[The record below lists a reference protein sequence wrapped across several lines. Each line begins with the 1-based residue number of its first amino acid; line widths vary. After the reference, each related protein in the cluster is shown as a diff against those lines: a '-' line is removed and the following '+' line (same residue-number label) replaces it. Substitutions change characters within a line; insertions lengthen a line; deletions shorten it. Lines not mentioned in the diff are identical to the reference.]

1 MSSYASAG
9 KRNTLVEVRRKPTT
23 EVGWGQ
29 PDPDP
34 SAMILVTKIWV
45 NIRIMS
51 GSESI
56 RSGAPTSVTQAS
68 LRGNYRTD
76 FTAAME
82 LWDGTTRYR
91 IQSVLPDRASREYT
105 DYVCEVVQ

>member
-1 MSSYASAG
+1 MS
-9 KRNTLVEVRRKPTT
+9 RNTSLGGRNRLVELRRKPTT

-34 SAMILVTKIWV
+34 AAMILVAKIWV
-45 NIRIMS
+45 NIRNPS

-56 RSGAPTSVTQAS
+56 RSEAPTSVVRAS

-76 FTAAME
+76 VTSDME
-82 LWDGTTRYR
+82 LWDGSTRYR
-91 IQSVLPDRASREYT
+91 IQAVLPDRVTKRYT
-105 DYVCEVVQ
+105 DYTCEVVT